1 MEAPKAAQEGARLDA
16 SPPEREESL
25 EREWLDSLRKRR
37 EEQLEKRDLCHPW
50 Y

>member
-1 MEAPKAAQEGARLDA
+1 METLKAQEGAGQGA
-16 SPPEREESL
+16 PPHEREESL
-25 EREWLDSLRKRR
+25 VEWLDSLRQRR